1 MFEGKKYDI
10 ATFILLLFFVYEI
23 LGGFTTFLAIYPLNH
38 LVLTSLFLINYL
50 ILSVYFVFEVD
61 KYLFSTMS

>member
-1 MFEGKKYDI
+1 MFEGKKCDI
-10 ATFILLLFFVYEI
+10 ATFILLLFLVYEI
-23 LGGFTTFLAIYPLNH
+23 LEGFTTFLAIYPLNY